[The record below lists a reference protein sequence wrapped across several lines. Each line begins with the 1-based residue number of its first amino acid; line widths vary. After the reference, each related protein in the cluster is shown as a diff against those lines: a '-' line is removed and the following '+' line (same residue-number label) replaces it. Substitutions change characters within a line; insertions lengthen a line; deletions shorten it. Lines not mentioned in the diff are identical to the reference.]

1 MMSELL
7 NFFERKNM
15 KEKNITRRQL
25 LQTSGAVGLAA
36 AIPGSLAAALAGAP
50 RWQSSTSQ
58 RSAEAVAFPSQLNA
72 PASGAIHVAFVIS
85 KGAVLI
91 DFAGPWEV
99 FQDATIPNRDM
110 MDSAFELYTV
120 AETLNPIAVSGGL
133 QIVPNYTF
141 QAAPPPKIIV
151 IPAQNSATD
160 EMLGWIRKASKTA
173 DVTMS
178 VCTGAFVLAATGLLN
193 GKSATTHHT
202 AYSDLAMQYPDIKVL
217 RGARFVE
224 EGNIATAGGL
234 TSGMDLAL
242 RTVGRYF
249 GPEAIQRTA
258 FQLEYQGKGWMDAG
272 SNSEFAVKPSGDV
285 CAVCWMQVNRAM
297 ALSEVYKGQTYYFCM
312 KSHKDLFDAK
322 PDKFIEML
330 SKA

>member
-1 MMSELL
+1 MMSGLL
-7 NFFERKNM
+7 DLFGRKNM
-15 KEKNITRRQL
+15 KDKNLTRRQL

-36 AIPGSLAAALAGAP
+36 AIPGSLAAALTAASARQPSDG
-50 RWQSSTSQ
+50 QKSS
-58 RSAEAVAFPSQLNA
+58 EAATTPSTLKA
-72 PASGAIHVAFVIS
+72 PASGSINVAFVIS

-99 FQDATIPNRDM
+99 FQDATIPGRDM
-110 MDSAFELYTV
+110 MDSAFNLYTV
-120 AETLNPIAVSGGL
+120 AEALNPVAVSGGL

-141 QAAPPPKIIV
+141 QTAPPPQIIV
-151 IPAQNSATD
+151 IPAQNGSTD
-160 EMLGWIRKASKTA
+160 VMLEWIRKASKTT
-173 DVTMS
+173 DLTMS
-178 VCTGAFVLAATGLLN
+178 VCTGAYVLAATGLLN

-202 AYSDLAMQYPDIKVL
+202 AYADLAIQYPDVKVL

-249 GPEAIQRTA
+249 GPEAIRRTA
-258 FQLEYQGKGWMDAG
+258 FELEYQGKGWIDAA
-272 SNSEFAVKPSGDV
+272 SNSEFAVKPPGDV
-285 CAVCWMQVNRAM
+285 CAVCWMQLNRAT
-297 ALSEVYKGQTYYFCM
+297 ALSEVYKGKSYYFCM
-312 KSHKDLFDAK
+312 QSHKDAFDAK
-322 PDKFIEML
+322 PDKFVELL

>member
-1 MMSELL
+1 MKD
-7 NFFERKNM
+7 KNL
-15 KEKNITRRQL
+15 TRRQL

-36 AIPGSLAAALAGAP
+36 AIPGSLAAALTAASARQPSGVQKSSQAVSAP
-50 RWQSSTSQ
+50 S
-58 RSAEAVAFPSQLNA
+58 PLKA
-72 PASGAIHVAFVIS
+72 PASGAINVAFVIS

-99 FQDATIPNRDM
+99 FQDATIPGRDM
-110 MDSAFELYTV
+110 MDSAFNLV
-120 AETLNPIAVSGGL
+120 HRCGDAESDRGQRWFADRAQLHFSERSDS
-133 QIVPNYTF
+133 PNHRYSRAKT
-141 QAAPPPKIIV
+141 AASD
-151 IPAQNSATD
+151 A
-160 EMLGWIRKASKTA
+160 MLDWIRKASKTA
-173 DVTMS
+173 DLTMS

-202 AYSDLAMQYPDIKVL
+202 AYTDLAMQYPDIKVL

-249 GPEAIQRTA
+249 GPEAIRRTA
-258 FQLEYQGKGWMDAG
+258 FRTRISRQGLDGRRLQLRIRCEAARRRLCGVLDA
-272 SNSEFAVKPSGDV
+272 SRPEDRSFRSL
-285 CAVCWMQVNRAM
+285 Q
-297 ALSEVYKGQTYYFCM
+297 
-312 KSHKDLFDAK
+312 K
-322 PDKFIEML
+322 PDLLLLHGLSQSTPSTPSPINFIELL

>member
-1 MMSELL
+1 
-7 NFFERKNM
+7 M
-15 KEKNITRRQL
+15 KEKNLSRRQL
-25 LQTSGAVGLAA
+25 LLSSGAVGLAA
-36 AIPGSLAAALAGAP
+36 AIPASISAAWTAYRRDQGPSA
-50 RWQSSTSQ
+50 QKSSGP
-58 RSAEAVAFPSQLNA
+58 VVMPNPLKP
-72 PASGAIHVAFVIS
+72 PASGAIPVAFVIS

-99 FQDATIPNRDM
+99 FQDATVPGRDM

-141 QAAPPPKIIV
+141 QNAPPPKIIV
-151 IPAQNSATD
+151 IPAQSGASD
-160 EMLGWIRKASKTA
+160 VMLDWIRKASKTT

-178 VCTGAFVLAATGLLN
+178 VCTGAYVLAATGLLN

-202 AYSDLAMQYPDIKVL
+202 AYTDLAMQFPDVKVV
-217 RGARFVE
+217 RGVRFVE
-224 EGNIATAGGL
+224 EGNLATAGGL

-258 FQLEYQGKGWMDAG
+258 FELEYQGKGWMDAG
-272 SNSEFAVKPSGDV
+272 SNSEFAVKLPGDI
-285 CAVCWMQVNRAM
+285 CAVCWMQVNAKM
-297 ALSEVYKGQTYYFCM
+297 ALSEVYKGQSYYFCM
-312 KSHKDLFDAK
+312 KSHKDLFDSK
-322 PDKFIEML
+322 PDKFIELL
-330 SKA
+330 SKP